1 MGAGRRDSG
10 PNYQSSWNRCHG
22 YQPGHPR
29 VISPVACPP
38 PVDFAGNPSRNSK
51 LAQLSKFYVFTTK
64 SQSRCV
70 KNRPVPSQWLAKE
83 RKHTVQAGRAHA
95 SSDIAASG
103 RPAAMG
109 QLFPACTGM
118 SGYSRRGR
126 GASGP
131 PLVISKY
138 SPASARTSSIAPLCP
153 PAPPAL
159 GREFRFQKAMMA
171 LAPAEIPPISG
182 VRSLS

>member
-1 MGAGRRDSG
+1 MRGAGRWRLYG
-10 PNYQSSWNRCHG
+10 PLTCMGALRSDERASANRTEALYG
-22 YQPGHPR
+22 VGAYVGRARPHPLSTLG
-29 VISPVACPP
+29 ISQQAR
-38 PVDFAGNPSRNSK
+38 STIY
-51 LAQLSKFYVFTTK
+51 LL
-64 SQSRCV
+64 
-70 KNRPVPSQWLAKE
+70 
-83 RKHTVQAGRAHA
+83 AGRAHA

-138 SPASARTSSIAPLCP
+138 SPASARTSSSAPLCP
-153 PAPPAL
+153 SAPPAL
-159 GREFRFQKAMMA
+159 E
-171 LAPAEIPPISG
+171 LIST
-182 VRSLS
+182 SLTRKSHLYMLSITSGFCTDVTVDVDVH

>member
-1 MGAGRRDSG
+1 MVLGYMLSSRGARPR
-10 PNYQSSWNRCHG
+10 P
-22 YQPGHPR
+22 HPLSTLG
-29 VISPVACPP
+29 ISQQAR
-38 PVDFAGNPSRNSK
+38 STIY
-51 LAQLSKFYVFTTK
+51 LL
-64 SQSRCV
+64 
-70 KNRPVPSQWLAKE
+70 
-83 RKHTVQAGRAHA
+83 AGRAHA

-103 RPAAMG
+103 RLVALG

-171 LAPAEIPPISG
+171 LAPAENPPISG
-182 VRSLS
+182 FQFISG